1 MLFED
6 QDKDATDGGSATE
19 ETVTPDTEET
29 ETEEETVV

>member
-6 QDKDATDGGSATE
+6 QDKDATDGGSAVE
-19 ETVTPDTEET
+19 ETETKDTEET

>member
-6 QDKDATDGGSATE
+6 QDKDATDGGSAVE
-19 ETVTPDTEET
+19 ETPDTEET